1 MFSLPD
7 WAFYPISAI
16 VAGGMIA
23 GALAFGDV
31 SRRTPE
37 QIRAEGLVYEGDTLN
52 AVATG
57 NGLEAALLA
66 DGDNAF
72 LRISAARGP
81 FDGMQS
87 AGAFFALSPDELEA
101 LEGHRVR
108 VTVRARSADEQ
119 PAEGVRFNLFLPGI
133 GQDGWTRH
141 TLGEDFEDIT
151 FDISP
156 PTCSWD
162 YGYIGIWPD
171 WDFERNTVDIRRV
184 ELVALE
190 EIEC

>member
-7 WAFYPISAI
+7 WAFYPLAAA
-16 VAGGMIA
+16 VTGGMIA

-31 SRRTPE
+31 SQRTPE
-37 QIRAEGLVYEGDTLN
+37 QIRAEGLVYEGDTLGV
-52 AVATG
+52 VATG
-57 NGLEAALLA
+57 NGLEASLLT
-66 DGDNAF
+66 DGATSF

-87 AGAFFALSPDELEA
+87 AGAFFAMAPAELEA
-101 LEGHRVR
+101 LQGHRVR
-108 VTVRARSADEQ
+108 VTIRARGADEH

-141 TLGEDFEDIT
+141 PLGGDFQDIT
-151 FDISP
+151 FDVSP
-156 PTCSWD
+156 PACSWD

-171 WDFERNTVDIRRV
+171 WDFERNTVDVGRV
-184 ELVALE
+184 ELIALE

>member
-7 WAFYPISAI
+7 WAFYPLAAI
-16 VAGGMIA
+16 VAGSMVA
-23 GALAFGDV
+23 GALAFGDATQ
-31 SRRTPE
+31 RTPE

-52 AVATG
+52 VIATG
-57 NGLEAALLA
+57 NGLEASVLT
-66 DGDNAF
+66 DGDTAF

-101 LEGHRVR
+101 LQGHRVR
-108 VTVRARSADEQ
+108 LTFQVRSGGEQ
-119 PAEGVRFNLFLPGI
+119 PAEGVRLNFFLPGI

-141 TLGEDFEDIT
+141 PVGAHFEDIT
-151 FDISP
+151 FDVSP
-156 PTCSWD
+156 PACQWD

-171 WDFERNTVDIRRV
+171 WDFERNTIEVRRV
-184 ELVALE
+184 ELTALE
-190 EIEC
+190 EIAC